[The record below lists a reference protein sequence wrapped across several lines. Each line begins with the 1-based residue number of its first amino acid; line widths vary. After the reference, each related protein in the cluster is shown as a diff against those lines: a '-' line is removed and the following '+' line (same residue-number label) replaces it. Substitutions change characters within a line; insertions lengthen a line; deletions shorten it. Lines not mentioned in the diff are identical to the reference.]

1 MLNNKLLYYRISY
14 QRYAIVIHIHCT
26 YNSCNIYRHEWCACY
41 TCLKSKGW
49 GYGIHI
55 RQITSAYVTNNQG
68 CVMQVLKCLIP
79 MLCVSNTV
87 HISYNLNVTR
97 MVYAETTR
105 VAHACFVKN
114 TQWHMPP
121 ITFAYKATRVF
132 TTSLHVK
139 LNLHAHTCAGCDSYT

>member
-87 HISYNLNVTR
+87 HTSYNLNVTR

-105 VAHACFVKN
+105 VAHACFCQKH
-114 TQWHMPP
+114 TMTH
-121 ITFAYKATRVF
+121 ATNYLCVQGYTCLHHLLTRKVEF
-132 TTSLHVK
+132 TRTHVCW
-139 LNLHAHTCAGCDSYT
+139 LW